1 MGEFSS
7 NQPRYLDVAW
17 LSAFSNER
25 ELLFFGDNIIF
36 EITNIIHPEVPK
48 NTLKRLILLQ
58 KIIKNHSINWEK
70 ESKKR
75 IDGLSNQIKITRKNI
90 MKLSAMNTDYKNEE
104 YQNEINKLHSQL
116 IDK

>member
-1 MGEFSS
+1 MGYGSIITDNKVVYHGLNKQFLFKQFSTHFNAPTSTTEDIFIAQNFSKDTGIVLALKNGNEELENDIISEFSS

-48 NTLKRLILLQ
+48 NT
-58 KIIKNHSINWEK
+58 
-70 ESKKR
+70 
-75 IDGLSNQIKITRKNI
+75 
-90 MKLSAMNTDYKNEE
+90 
-104 YQNEINKLHSQL
+104 
-116 IDK
+116 